1 MSQTWVTPITLTG
14 RAVHLEPLDADRHAE
29 GLWQAVSPDTF
40 QYYSFVP
47 REWTIE
53 GFRKYL
59 QAMQAIPDMCPFCQ
73 VEVETGKPV
82 GVTTFMEIRPAHRG
96 LEIGST
102 WIAKTHQGTAINPE
116 AKYLLL
122 RHAFESL
129 KAIRLQLKTDSR
141 NLHSQRAIE
150 KIGAKREGVLRNHL
164 IMPDGHYRHSVY
176 FSVTD
181 EEWPEVK
188 TKLEA
193 RLGYVP

>member
-1 MSQTWVTPITLTG
+1 MSQTWVTPVTLTG
-14 RAVHLEPLDADRHAE
+14 RAVRLEPLTIDRHTE

-40 QYYSFVP
+40 QYFASVP
-47 REWTIE
+47 AEWTLE

-59 QAMQAIPDMCPFCQ
+59 QNLLAVPDMCPFCQ
-73 VEVETGKPV
+73 VEVATNKPV

-102 WIAKTHQGTAINPE
+102 WIGKTHQGTTINPE

-122 RHAFESL
+122 RHAFENL

-141 NLHSQRAIE
+141 NLQSQRAIE
-150 KIGAKREGVLRNHL
+150 KIGAKREGVLRNHY

-188 TKLEA
+188 AKLEA

>member
-14 RAVHLEPLDADRHAE
+14 RAVQLEPLDADRHAE
-29 GLWQAVSPDTF
+29 GLWQAVSPETF
-40 QYYSFVP
+40 QYYSFIP
-47 REWTIE
+47 SEWTLD

-59 QAMQAIPDMCPFCQ
+59 EAMQAIPDMCPFCQ
-73 VEVETGKPV
+73 VEVTTGKPV
-82 GVTTFMEIRPAHRG
+82 GVTTFMEIRPVHRG

-102 WIAKTHQGTAINPE
+102 WITKTYQGTAINPE

-122 RHAFESL
+122 RHAFETL
-129 KAIRLQLKTDSR
+129 KAIRLQLKTDLR

-193 RLGYVP
+193 RLGYMP

>member
-1 MSQTWVTPITLTG
+1 MSQTWVTPLTLTG
-14 RAVHLEPLDADRHAE
+14 RAVRLEPLYADRHAE

-40 QYYSFVP
+40 QHFASIP
-47 REWTIE
+47 TEWTLE

-59 QAMQAIPDMCPFCQ
+59 QNLLAVPDMCPFCQ
-73 VEVETGKPV
+73 VEVATNQPV

-102 WIAKTHQGTAINPE
+102 WIGKTHQGTAINPE

-122 RHAFESL
+122 RHAFENL

-141 NLHSQRAIE
+141 NLQSQRAIE
-150 KIGAKREGVLRNHL
+150 KIGAKREGVLRNHY

-193 RLGYVP
+193 RLGYAP